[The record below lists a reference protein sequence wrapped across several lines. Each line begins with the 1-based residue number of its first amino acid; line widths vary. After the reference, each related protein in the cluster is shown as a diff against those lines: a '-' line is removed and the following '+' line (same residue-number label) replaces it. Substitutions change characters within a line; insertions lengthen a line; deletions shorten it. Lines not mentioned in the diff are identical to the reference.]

1 MKKQKQW
8 NLTFLLFCL
17 LCLSIP
23 NLSFAQQGQI
33 TGKVTDTD
41 SGEGIPGV
49 SVLVKGTTRGVIT
62 DLDGNFTIAASS
74 AEILVFSFI
83 GYESVE
89 QPVGNRSAINV
100 GLSVS
105 VQALNEVIVVGY
117 GTQERKEITSA
128 VTSVKAE
135 NFNQGTVN
143 DPRQLLQGKVAGL
156 NIARPGGNPNGGF
169 SMRLRGISSIG
180 ENAEP
185 LVVID
190 GVIGGSLSTVDPN
203 DIESMDVLKDGSAAA
218 IYGTR
223 GSAGVILV
231 TTKTGKTGRTVVEF
245 NSSAATE
252 NVART
257 ISVMNAEE
265 YRQVPNSQ
273 NLGGN
278 TNWLDEVTSTGLS
291 LINNLSLGGGTA
303 STSYRISI
311 NSRNVD
317 GVGINSGFDQ
327 LNARLNLTQKAL
339 KDKAIFTVNVSNT
352 SIDRK
357 FGNENS
363 FRYAI
368 ISNPTAPVRDPNPQ
382 DPNFGGYYER
392 DIFDWFN
399 PVSIAEQNIADGR
412 DSRLLASIRGEYNFT
427 SKFRGA
433 VFYASQ
439 RETDW
444 RGSYSPKT
452 AKFGGGF
459 GRNGLA
465 TIRNDE
471 RLNDLF
477 ETTLNYDAT
486 AGRVGMAFLGGYSY
500 QEFSN
505 QGSFIQAGNF
515 LTDAFTY
522 NNIGAALDLANG
534 LADVRSYANSN
545 KLVAFFG
552 RANFNLEDTY
562 LLSVSA
568 RYEGSSRFGANN
580 KWGLFP
586 AISAGV
592 NIANLIDM
600 TGVSAMKFRA
610 SYGRTGTQPGESYL
624 SLLRFGRQGNFFYN
638 GQFVPSYGPVS
649 NANPDLAWET
659 KDEYN
664 VGLDFVILN
673 NKLDGAIDYY
683 TRITTGMI
691 LPINVPVPPNLF
703 STTQLNIGEMSN
715 SGLEVMLNYKAI
727 QKADF
732 RWTTGVNFSTL
743 KTNLRS
749 LSSEELSFGEVNYRS
764 NFGSPGQNSTQL
776 IRIQENGPLGQIWGP
791 IQEGINENG
800 SPRMQVINGTA
811 KDSNGNPVY
820 CNCNDDRAQ
829 LGTAYPTLNF
839 GFNNS
844 FNYKK
849 WDLNFFFRGSF
860 GHYLINSYRG
870 FYENTEGTTVQNYN
884 IVNTKY
890 YDPSITKAEYN
901 STHVEKADFVVLDN
915 ATIGYNF
922 NVGPGKAIGRIR
934 TFISVQNPFM
944 FTGYTG
950 VDPEVRY
957 GDSESGNDPL
967 APGIERRA
975 TYFTTTITTLGLNLS
990 F

>member
-1 MKKQKQW
+1 MKQQQRIVFW
-8 NLTFLLFCL
+8 LFSL
-17 LCLSIP
+17 MMLSIGQ
-23 NLSFAQQGQI
+23 LTYAQQARI
-33 TGKVTDTD
+33 TGKVTDTNT
-41 SGEGIPGV
+41 GEDLPGV
-49 SVLVKGTTRGVIT
+49 SILVKGTSRGTVT
-62 DLDGNFTIAASS
+62 DLDGNYSIEASPTDVL
-74 AEILVFSFI
+74 IISFI
-83 GYESVE
+83 GFVTLEEIVGTRTVIYSKLSES
-89 QPVGNRSAINV
+89 I
-100 GLSVS
+100 
-105 VQALNEVIVVGY
+105 QALNEVVVVGY

-135 NFNQGTVN
+135 DFNQGTVN

-169 SMRLRGISSIG
+169 NMRLRGISSIG

-190 GVIGGSLSTVDPN
+190 GVIGASLSTVDPN

-223 GSAGVILV
+223 GSAGVILI
-231 TTKTGKTGRTVVEF
+231 TTKTGKKGRTVVEF
-245 NSSAATE
+245 NSTAATE

-257 ISVMNAEE
+257 ISVMNADE
-265 YRQVPNSQ
+265 YRQVPNSRD
-273 NLGGN
+273 LGGN
-278 TNWLDEVTSTGLS
+278 TNWMDEVTSTGFS
-291 LINNLSLGGGTA
+291 MVNNLSLGGGNEG
-303 STSYRISI
+303 TSYRISL
-311 NSRNVD
+311 NTRNVD

-339 KDKAIFTVNVSNT
+339 KDKAIFTVNISNT
-352 SIDRK
+352 TIDRRY
-357 FGNENS
+357 GNENS

-368 ISNPTAPVRDPNPQ
+368 ISNPTLPVFDPNPQ
-382 DPNFGGYYER
+382 SPNFGGYAER

-399 PVSIAEQNIADGR
+399 PVSIAEQNIDDGR
-412 DSRLLASIRGEYNFT
+412 ESRLLASIRGEYNFS

-433 VFYASQ
+433 VFYSSQ

-465 TIRNDE
+465 TLQNRE

-477 ETTLNYDAT
+477 EATFNYDERIGKLGVAL
-486 AGRVGMAFLGGYSY
+486 LGGYSF
-500 QEFSN
+500 QEFLN
-505 QGSFIQAGNF
+505 QGNFTQAGNF

-522 NNIGAALDLANG
+522 NNIGAALDFANG
-534 LADVRSYANSN
+534 LATVSSFANTN
-545 KLVAFFG
+545 RLVAFFG
-552 RANFNLEDTY
+552 RANFNLDDTY

-568 RYEGSSRFGANN
+568 RYEGSSRFGDNN

-586 AISAGV
+586 AVSAGV
-592 NIANLIDM
+592 NLANLIDM
-600 TGVSAMKFRA
+600 PGVSAMKFRA

-638 GQFVPSYGPVS
+638 GQFVPSFGPVS

-659 KDEYN
+659 KDEFN

-673 NKLDGAIDYY
+673 NKLDGTIDYY
-683 TRITTGMI
+683 TRVTSGMI

-703 STTQLNIGEMSN
+703 PTTQLNIGEMSN
-715 SGLEVMLNYKAI
+715 SGLEVLLNYRAI
-727 QKADF
+727 QKSNF
-732 RWTTGVNFSTL
+732 KWTTGLNFSTL

-749 LSSEELSFGEVNYRS
+749 LSAGDLSFGEVNYRS
-764 NFGSPGQNSTQL
+764 NFGSPGQNLTQL

-791 IQEGINENG
+791 RQIGVNENG
-800 SPRMQVINGTA
+800 SPKMEVINGTA
-811 KDSNGNPVY
+811 KDANGNPVY
-820 CNCNDDRAQ
+820 CNCNDDRTQ
-829 LGTAYPTLNF
+829 LGTAYPT
-839 GFNNS
+839 FNIGINNN
-844 FNYKK
+844 FNYKN
-849 WDLNFFFRGSF
+849 WDLNFFLRGSF
-860 GHYLINSYRG
+860 GHFLINSYRG
-870 FYENTEGTTVQNYN
+870 FYENTESTTVQNWN

-890 YDPSITKAEYN
+890 FDPNITKAEYN
-901 STHVEKADFVVLDN
+901 SSHVEKADFMVLDN
-915 ATIGYNF
+915 ATLGYNF
-922 NVGPGKAIGRIR
+922 NVAQGKAIGRIR
-934 TFISVQNPFM
+934 TFISIQNPFM

-975 TYFTTTITTLGLNLS
+975 TYFTTTITTIGLNLS

>member
-1 MKKQKQW
+1 MKKQRK
-8 NLTFLLFCL
+8 LSFLLVLL
-17 LCLSIP
+17 LCLSLP
-23 NLSFAQQGQI
+23 SLTFAQQEEI
-33 TGKVTDTD
+33 TGTVTDTE

-49 SVLVKGTTRGVIT
+49 SVLIKGTPRGAIT
-62 DLDGNFTIAASS
+62 DLDGSFSIS
-74 AEILVFSFI
+74 AGSEEVLVFSFL
-83 GYESVE
+83 GYETVE
-89 QPVGNRSAINV
+89 QPIANRSIINIS
-100 GLSVS
+100 LSPS
-105 VQALNEVIVVGY
+105 IQALNEVVVVGY

-169 SMRLRGISSIG
+169 NMRLRGISSIG

-203 DIESMDVLKDGSAAA
+203 DIESIDVLKDGSAAA

-223 GSAGVILV
+223 GSAGVILI
-231 TTKTGKTGRTVVEF
+231 TTKTGKKGRTVVEF
-245 NSSAATE
+245 NSSVATE
-252 NVART
+252 NVARS
-257 ISVMNAEE
+257 INVMKADE
-265 YRQVPNSQ
+265 YKQVPNSVD
-273 NLGGN
+273 LGGN
-278 TNWLDEVTSTGLS
+278 TNWLEEVTGTGLS
-291 LINNLSLGGGTA
+291 FINNLSLGGGTA
-303 STSYRISI
+303 STSYRLSI
-311 NSRNVD
+311 NSRNVK

-327 LNARLNLTQKAL
+327 LNARLNLTQRAL
-339 KDKAIFTVNVSNT
+339 KDKAVFTVNVSNT
-352 SIDRK
+352 TIDRE

-368 ISNPTAPVRDPNPQ
+368 VSNPTIPVRSSLPQ
-382 DPNFGGYYER
+382 DVQFGAYTER

-427 SKFRGA
+427 TKFRGA
-433 VFYASQ
+433 LFYSSQ

-465 TIRNDE
+465 TIQKHE
-471 RLNDLF
+471 RLNELF
-477 ETTLNYDAT
+477 ESTLNYDENV
-486 AGRVGMAFLGGYSY
+486 GKVGMAFLAGYSF
-500 QEFSN
+500 QEFFN
-505 QGSFIQAGNF
+505 QGSYTQAGNF

-522 NNIGAALDLANG
+522 NNISAALDLANG
-534 LADVRSYANSN
+534 LANVSSYANSN

-552 RANFNLEDTY
+552 RANFNLDDTY

-592 NIANLIDM
+592 NVANLIDM

-673 NKLDGAIDYY
+673 NRLDGAIDYY
-683 TRITTGMI
+683 TRVTTGMI

-703 STTQLNIGEMSN
+703 PTTQLNIGEMSN

-727 QKADF
+727 QKSDF
-732 RWTTGVNFSTL
+732 TWNTGVNFSTL

-749 LSSEELSFGEVNYRS
+749 LSSGDLSFGKVNYRS
-764 NFGSPGQNSTQL
+764 NFGSPGQNLTQL

-791 IQEGINENG
+791 ILAGINDNG

-811 KDSNGNPVY
+811 VDDSGNPIY

-829 LGTAYPTLNF
+829 LGTAYPKLNF
-839 GFNNS
+839 GINNS
-844 FNYKK
+844 FTYKNF
-849 WDLNFFFRGSF
+849 DLNFFFRGSI
-860 GHYLINSYRG
+860 GHSLINSYRG

-884 IVNTKY
+884 IVKTKY

-901 STHVEKADFVVLDN
+901 SSHVEKADFVVLDN
-915 ATIGYNF
+915 ATVGYNF
-922 NVGPGKAIGRIR
+922 NVGPGKAIGKIR
-934 TFISVQNPFM
+934 TFISVQNPFII
-944 FTGYTG
+944 TGYTG

-957 GDSESGNDPL
+957 GDSESNNDPL

-975 TYFTTTITTLGLNLS
+975 TYFTTTITTFGLNLT

>member
-1 MKKQKQW
+1 MKKQRK
-8 NLTFLLFCL
+8 LSFLLVFL
-17 LCLSIP
+17 LCVSQPSLT
-23 NLSFAQQGQI
+23 FAQQLEI
-33 TGKVTDTD
+33 TGKVTETE

-49 SVLVKGTTRGVIT
+49 SVLVKGTTRGAIS
-62 DLDGNFTIAASS
+62 DLDGSFSIRAGS
-74 AEILVFSFI
+74 EEVLVFSFL

-89 QPVGNRSAINV
+89 QAVANRSVINI
-100 GLSVS
+100 GLSPS
-105 VQALNEVIVVGY
+105 LQALTEVVVVGY

-156 NIARPGGNPNGGF
+156 NIARPGGNPNSGF
-169 SMRLRGISSIG
+169 NIRLRGISSFG
-180 ENAEP
+180 ANAEP

-190 GVIGGSLSTVDPN
+190 GVIGASLSTVDPN

-231 TTKTGKTGRTVVEF
+231 TTKKGKTGRTVVEF
-245 NSSAATE
+245 NSSVATE

-257 ISVMNAEE
+257 ISVMTADE
-265 YRQVPNSQ
+265 YRQVPGSVD
-273 NLGGN
+273 LGGN
-278 TNWLDEVTSTGLS
+278 TNWLDEVTGTGLS
-291 LINNLSLGGGTA
+291 FVNNLSLAGGTA
-303 STSYRISI
+303 STSYRFSI
-311 NSRNVD
+311 NSRNVN

-339 KDKAIFTVNVSNT
+339 KDKAIFTVNISNT
-352 SIDRK
+352 SIDRE
-357 FGNENS
+357 FGQESS

-368 ISNPTAPVRDPNPQ
+368 VSNPTTPVLSALPQ
-382 DPNFGGYYER
+382 DAIFGGYTER

-452 AKFGGGF
+452 AKLGGGF

-477 ETTLNYDAT
+477 ETTLNYDET
-486 AGRVGMAFLGGYSY
+486 VGKVGMAFLAGYSF
-500 QEFSN
+500 QEFFN
-505 QGSFIQAGNF
+505 QGNFMQAGDF

-522 NNIGAALDLANG
+522 NSIGAALDLARG
-534 LADVRSYANSN
+534 LATVSSYKDSN
-545 KLVAFFG
+545 RLVAFFG

-586 AISAGV
+586 AVSAGV

-624 SLLRFGRQGNFFYN
+624 SLLRFGRQGNFFFN
-638 GQFVPSYGPVS
+638 GQFVPSFGPIS
-649 NANPDLAWET
+649 NDNPDLAWET

-703 STTQLNIGEMSN
+703 PTTLLNIGEMSN

-727 QKADF
+727 QKSDF
-732 RWTTGVNFSTL
+732 SWSTGVNFSTL
-743 KTNLRS
+743 RTNLRS
-749 LSSEELSFGEVNYRS
+749 LSSGDLSFGEVNYRS
-764 NFGSPGQNSTQL
+764 NFGSPGQNQTQL

-791 IQEGINENG
+791 RQVGINDNG
-800 SPRMQVINGTA
+800 SPKMEVINGKA
-811 KDSNGNPVY
+811 KDAQGNPVY

-829 LGTAYPTLNF
+829 LGTAYPKFNF
-839 GFNNS
+839 GINNS
-844 FNYKK
+844 FTYKNF
-849 WDLNFFFRGSF
+849 DLNVFFRGSI
-860 GHYLINSYRG
+860 GHSLINSYRG
-870 FYENTEGTTVQNYN
+870 FYENTEGTTVKNYN

-890 YDPSITKAEYN
+890 YDPKVTKAEYN
-901 STHVEKADFVVLDN
+901 SVHVEKADFVVLDN

-922 NVGPGKAIGRIR
+922 NLGTGRMVSRIK
-934 TFISVQNPFM
+934 TFLSVQNPFM

-957 GDSESGNDPL
+957 LDADNQDPL
-967 APGIERRA
+967 SPGIERRQ
-975 TYFTTTITTLGLNLS
+975 TYFTTTITTIGLNLI

>member
-1 MKKQKQW
+1 MKKQRK
-8 NLTFLLFCL
+8 LSFLLVFL
-17 LCLSIP
+17 LCLSLP
-23 NLSFAQQGQI
+23 SLTFAQDGEI
-33 TGKVTDTD
+33 TGKVTDTE

-49 SVLVKGTTRGVIT
+49 SVIIKGTSRGAIT
-62 DLDGNFTIAASS
+62 DLDGSYSIS
-74 AEILVFSFI
+74 AGSDDVLAFSFL
-83 GYESVE
+83 GYVTVE
-89 QPVGNRSAINV
+89 ETVANRTVINV
-100 GLSVS
+100 GLSPS
-105 VQALNEVIVVGY
+105 IQALTEVVVVGY

-128 VTSVKAE
+128 VTSVKSE

-169 SMRLRGISSIG
+169 NMRLRGISSIG

-231 TTKTGKTGRTVVEF
+231 TTKTGKVGRTVVEF
-245 NSSAATE
+245 NSTMGVE

-257 ISVMNAEE
+257 ISVMNAKE
-265 YRQVPNSQ
+265 YRAVPNSID
-273 NLGGN
+273 LGGN
-278 TNWLDEVTSTGLS
+278 TNWLDEVTGTGLS
-291 LINNLSLGGGTA
+291 FVNNLSLGGGTA
-303 STSYRISI
+303 STSYRVSI
-311 NSRNVD
+311 NSRNVN

-339 KDKAIFTVNVSNT
+339 KDKAIFTVNLSNT
-352 SIDRK
+352 TIDRE
-357 FGNENS
+357 FGNDNS

-368 ISNPTAPVRDPNPQ
+368 VSNPTIPVRSSLAQ
-382 DPNFGGYYER
+382 DVQFGGYTER

-399 PVSIAEQNIADGR
+399 PVSIAEQNISDGR
-412 DSRLLASIRGEYNFT
+412 DSKLLASIRGEYNFT
-427 SKFRGA
+427 NKFRGA

-465 TIRNDE
+465 TVQNNE
-471 RLNDLF
+471 RLNELF
-477 ETTLNYDAT
+477 ETTLNYDENV
-486 AGRVGMAFLGGYSY
+486 GKVGMAFLAGYSF
-500 QEFSN
+500 QKFFN
-505 QGSFIQAGNF
+505 QGNYTQAGNF

-534 LADVRSYANSN
+534 LSTVYTYANSN

-552 RANFNLEDTY
+552 RANFNLDDTY
-562 LLSVSA
+562 LLSLSA
-568 RYEGSSRFGANN
+568 RYEGSTRFGANN

-600 TGVSAMKFRA
+600 AGVTAMKFRA

-673 NKLDGAIDYY
+673 NRLDGAIDYY
-683 TRITTGMI
+683 TRVTTGMI

-703 STTQLNIGEMSN
+703 PTTQLNIGEMSN
-715 SGLEVMLNYKAI
+715 SGLEVMLNYKVI
-727 QKADF
+727 QKSDF
-732 RWTTGVNFSTL
+732 RWSTGVNFSTL
-743 KTNLRS
+743 KTKLRS
-749 LSSEELSFGEVNYRS
+749 LSSGDLSFGEVNYRS
-764 NFGSPGQNSTQL
+764 NFGSPGQNLTQL

-791 IQEGINENG
+791 VLDGINENG
-800 SPRMQVINGTA
+800 SPRMKVIDGTA
-811 KDSNGNPVY
+811 LDANGNPVY

-844 FNYKK
+844 FKYKN

-890 YDPSITKAEYN
+890 YDENITKAEYN
-901 STHVEKADFVVLDN
+901 SSHVEKADFVVLDN
-915 ATIGYNF
+915 ATLGYNF
-922 NVGPGKAIGRIR
+922 KMSPGKAVGRIR

-957 GDSESGNDPL
+957 GDSEAGGDPL

-975 TYFTTTITTLGLNLS
+975 TYFTTTITTLGLNLT

>member
-1 MKKQKQW
+1 MKKQRK
-8 NLTFLLFCL
+8 LSFLLVFL
-17 LCLSIP
+17 LCVSQPSLT
-23 NLSFAQQGQI
+23 FAQQLEI
-33 TGKVTDTD
+33 TGKVTETE

-49 SVLVKGTTRGVIT
+49 SVLVKGTTRGAIS
-62 DLDGNFTIAASS
+62 DLDGSFSIRAGS
-74 AEILVFSFI
+74 EEVLVFSFL

-89 QPVGNRSAINV
+89 QAVANRSVINI
-100 GLSVS
+100 GLSPS
-105 VQALNEVIVVGY
+105 LQALTEVVVVGY

-156 NIARPGGNPNGGF
+156 NIARPGGNPNSGF
-169 SMRLRGISSIG
+169 NIRLRGISSFG
-180 ENAEP
+180 ANAEP

-190 GVIGGSLSTVDPN
+190 GVIGASLSTVDPN

-231 TTKTGKTGRTVVEF
+231 TTKKGKTGRTVVEF
-245 NSSAATE
+245 NSSVATE

-257 ISVMNAEE
+257 ISVMTADE
-265 YRQVPNSQ
+265 YKQVPGSVD
-273 NLGGN
+273 LGGN
-278 TNWLDEVTSTGLS
+278 TNWLDEVTGTGLS
-291 LINNLSLGGGTA
+291 FVNNLSLAGGTA
-303 STSYRISI
+303 STSYRFSI
-311 NSRNVD
+311 NSRNVN

-339 KDKAIFTVNVSNT
+339 KDKAIFTVNISNT
-352 SIDRK
+352 SIDRE
-357 FGNENS
+357 FGQESS

-368 ISNPTAPVRDPNPQ
+368 VSNPTTPVRSALPQ
-382 DPNFGGYYER
+382 DARFGGYTER

-452 AKFGGGF
+452 AKLGGGF

-477 ETTLNYDAT
+477 ETTLNYDET
-486 AGRVGMAFLGGYSY
+486 VGKVGMAFLAGYSF
-500 QEFSN
+500 QEFFN
-505 QGSFIQAGNF
+505 QGNFMQAGDF

-522 NNIGAALDLANG
+522 NSIGAALDLARG
-534 LADVRSYANSN
+534 LATVSSYKDSN
-545 KLVAFFG
+545 RLVAFFG

-586 AISAGV
+586 AVSAGV

-624 SLLRFGRQGNFFYN
+624 SLLRFGRQGNFFFN
-638 GQFVPSYGPVS
+638 GQFVPSFGPIS
-649 NANPDLAWET
+649 NDNPDLAWET

-703 STTQLNIGEMSN
+703 PTTLLNIGEMSN

-727 QKADF
+727 QKSDF
-732 RWTTGVNFSTL
+732 SWSTGVNFSTL
-743 KTNLRS
+743 RTNLRS
-749 LSSEELSFGEVNYRS
+749 LSSGDLSFGEVNYRS
-764 NFGSPGQNSTQL
+764 NFGSPGQNQTQL

-791 IQEGINENG
+791 RQVGINDNG
-800 SPRMQVINGTA
+800 SPKMEVINGKA
-811 KDSNGNPVY
+811 KDAQGNPVY

-829 LGTAYPTLNF
+829 LGTAYPKFNF
-839 GFNNS
+839 GINNS
-844 FNYKK
+844 FTYKNF
-849 WDLNFFFRGSF
+849 DLNVFFRGSI
-860 GHYLINSYRG
+860 GHSLINSYRG
-870 FYENTEGTTVQNYN
+870 FYENTEGTTVKNYN

-890 YDPSITKAEYN
+890 YDPKVTKAEYN
-901 STHVEKADFVVLDN
+901 SVHVEKADFVVLDN

-922 NVGPGKAIGRIR
+922 NLGTGRMVSRIK
-934 TFISVQNPFM
+934 TFLSVQNPFM

-957 GDSESGNDPL
+957 LDADNQDPL
-967 APGIERRA
+967 SPGIERRQ
-975 TYFTTTITTLGLNLS
+975 TYFTTTITTIGLNLI

>member
-1 MKKQKQW
+1 MKKQW
-8 NLTFLLFCL
+8 NLNFLFFCL

-23 NLSFAQQGQI
+23 NLSFAQQSQI
-33 TGKVTDTD
+33 TGKVTDAD
-41 SGEGIPGV
+41 SKEGIPGV
-49 SVLVKGTTRGVIT
+49 SVLVKGTTRGAIS
-62 DLDGNFTIAASS
+62 DLDGNFSIAASAS
-74 AEILVFSFI
+74 EILVFSFI
-83 GYESVE
+83 GYESIE
-89 QPVGNRSAINV
+89 QPVANRSVINV
-100 GLSVS
+100 EMAVS
-105 VQALNEVIVVGY
+105 IQALNEVIVVGY

-135 NFNQGTVN
+135 DFNQGTVN

-156 NIARPGGNPNGGF
+156 NIARPGGNPNAGF
-169 SMRLRGISSIG
+169 NMRLRGISSFG

-245 NSSAATE
+245 NTSAAVE

-257 ISVMNAEE
+257 ISVMNADE
-265 YRQVPNSQ
+265 YRQVPNSRDI
-273 NLGGN
+273 GGN
-278 TNWLDEVTSTGLS
+278 TDWMDEVTNTGLS
-291 LINNLSLGGGTA
+291 FINNLSLGGGSA
-303 STSYRISI
+303 STNYRISI
-311 NSRNVD
+311 NSRNVN

-327 LNARLNLTQKAL
+327 LNARINLTQKAL
-339 KDKAIFTVNVSNT
+339 KDKAIFTVNLSNT
-352 SIDRK
+352 SIDRQ

-368 ISNPTAPVRDPNPQ
+368 ISNPTVPVRDPNPQ
-382 DPNFGGYYER
+382 SPNFGGYYER

-412 DSRLLASIRGEYNFT
+412 DSRLLASIHGEYNFT

-465 TIRNDE
+465 TIENRE

-486 AGRVGMAFLGGYSY
+486 AGRVGMAFLAGYSF
-500 QEFSN
+500 QEFFN
-505 QGSFIQAGNF
+505 QGNYTQAGNF

-522 NNIGAALDLANG
+522 NNIGAALDIANG
-534 LADVRSYANSN
+534 LATVSSYANSN
-545 KLVAFFG
+545 RLVAFFG
-552 RANFNLEDTY
+552 RANFNFEDTY

-568 RYEGSSRFGANN
+568 RYEGSSRFGENN

-610 SYGRTGTQPGESYL
+610 SYGRTGTQPGQSYL

-638 GQFVPSYGPVS
+638 NQFVPSYGPVS

-673 NKLDGAIDYY
+673 NKLDGTIDFYS
-683 TRITTGMI
+683 RVTTGMI

-703 STTQLNIGEMSN
+703 STTQLNIGELQN
-715 SGLEVMLNYKAI
+715 SGLEVMLNYRAI
-727 QKADF
+727 QKSNF

-743 KTNLRS
+743 KTDLRS
-749 LSSEELSFGEVNYRS
+749 LSAGNLSFGEVNYRS
-764 NFGSPGQNSTQL
+764 NFGSPGQNLTQL

-791 IQEGINENG
+791 IQQGVSETGAPI
-800 SPRMQVINGTA
+800 MQVINGTA
-811 KDSNGNPVY
+811 KDANGNPVY
-820 CNCNDDRAQ
+820 CNCNDDRTQ
-829 LGTAYPTLNF
+829 LGTAYPTFNF
-839 GFNNS
+839 GINNT
-844 FNYKK
+844 FNYKN
-849 WDLNFFFRGSF
+849 WDLNFFFRGSI

-870 FYENTEGTTVQNYN
+870 FYENTESTTVQNWN

-890 YDPSITKAEYN
+890 FDPKISKAEYN

-915 ATIGYNF
+915 ATLGYNF

-934 TFISVQNPFM
+934 TFISIQNPFM

>member
-1 MKKQKQW
+1 MKKQ
-8 NLTFLLFCL
+8 LRMVFVLCSLFIFCV
-17 LCLSIP
+17 SQAVY
-23 NLSFAQQGQI
+23 AQQARI
-33 TGKVTDTD
+33 TGKVTDATT
-41 SGEGIPGV
+41 GEGIPGV
-49 SVLVKGTTRGVIT
+49 SILVKGTTRGVVT
-62 DLDGNFTIAASS
+62 DLDGNYFIEADPSDV
-74 AEILVFSFI
+74 LVISFI
-83 GYESVE
+83 GYETGE
-89 QPVGNRSAINV
+89 ELVGNRSVIDVALPESI
-100 GLSVS
+100 
-105 VQALNEVIVVGY
+105 QALTEVVVVGY

-135 NFNQGTVN
+135 GFNQGTVN

-156 NIARPGGNPNGGF
+156 NIARPGGNPNSGF
-169 SMRLRGISSIG
+169 NVRLRGISSIG

-203 DIESMDVLKDGSAAA
+203 DIESIDVLKDGSAAA

-231 TTKTGKTGRTVVEF
+231 TTKTGKMGRTVVEY
-245 NSSAATE
+245 NGSVATE
-252 NVART
+252 SVART
-257 ISVMNAEE
+257 ISVMTADE
-265 YRQVPNSQ
+265 YRQVPNSVD
-273 NLGGN
+273 LGGN
-278 TNWLDEVTSTGLS
+278 TNWLEEVTRTGLS
-291 LINNLSLGGGTA
+291 NVHNLSLGGGTQ
-303 STSYRISI
+303 STTYRASI
-311 NSRNVD
+311 NSRNVE
-317 GVGINSGFDQ
+317 GVGINSGFNA
-327 LNARLNLTQKAL
+327 LNLRLNLTQRAL
-339 KDKAIFTVNVSNT
+339 KDKALFTVNISNT
-352 SIDRK
+352 TTDRE
-357 FGNENS
+357 FGNDNS

-368 ISNPTAPVRDPNPQ
+368 VSNPTVPVRSSLQ
-382 DPNFGGYYER
+382 DDVRFGGYTER

-412 DSRLLASIRGEYNFT
+412 ENRVLGSIRGEYNFT
-427 SKFRGA
+427 SNFRAA
-433 VFYASQ
+433 VFFARQ

-465 TIRNDE
+465 TISNNE

-477 ETTLNYDAT
+477 ETTLNYEKSINKGTLAL
-486 AGRVGMAFLGGYSY
+486 LGGYSF
-500 QEFSN
+500 QEFFN
-505 QGSFIQAGNF
+505 QGNFMQAGNF

-522 NNIGAALDLANG
+522 NNIGAALDFENG
-534 LADVRSYANSN
+534 LANVSSYSNSN

-552 RANFNLEDTY
+552 RANFNWDDVY

-568 RYEGSSRFGANN
+568 RYEGSSRFGENN

-586 AISAGV
+586 AVSAGV
-592 NIANLIDM
+592 NIAKLLDIR
-600 TGVSAMKFRA
+600 GVSALKVRG

-624 SLLRFGRQGNFFYN
+624 SLLRFGKRGNFFYN
-638 GQFVPSYGPVS
+638 GQFVPSYGPIS

-659 KDEYN
+659 KDEIN
-664 VGLDFVILN
+664 VGVDFVILN
-673 NKLDGAIDYY
+673 NRLDGSIDYY
-683 TRITTGMI
+683 SRVTSGMI

-703 STTQLNIGEMSN
+703 SQTQLNIGEMSN
-715 SGLEVMLNYKAI
+715 SGLEVMINYAAI
-727 QKADF
+727 KKTDF
-732 RWTTGVNFSTL
+732 SWNIGLNFSTL

-749 LSSEELSFGEVNYRS
+749 LSAGDFSFGEVNYRS
-764 NFGSPGQNSTQL
+764 NFGSPGQNLTQL

-791 IQEGINENG
+791 VFNGVAENG
-800 SPRMQVINGTA
+800 SPILKVINGTA
-811 KDSNGNPVY
+811 VDANGNPVY
-820 CNCNDDRAQ
+820 CNCNDDRTR
-829 LGTAYPTLNF
+829 LGTAYPTFNF

-844 FNYKK
+844 FKYKN
-849 WDLNFFFRGSF
+849 WDLNFFFRGSV

-901 STHVEKADFVVLDN
+901 SSHVEKADFVVLDN
-915 ATIGYNF
+915 ATLGYNF
-922 NVGPGKAIGRIR
+922 NLGSDRKISRIR
-934 TFISVQNPFM
+934 TFLSIQNPFM

-957 GDSESGNDPL
+957 LDAETGDPL

-975 TYFTTTITTLGLNLS
+975 TYFTTTITTFGLNLS

>member
-1 MKKQKQW
+1 MKKQW
-8 NLTFLLFCL
+8 NLSFLFFCL

-23 NLSFAQQGQI
+23 NLSFAQQSQI
-33 TGKVTDTD
+33 TGKVTDAD
-41 SGEGIPGV
+41 SKEGIPGV
-49 SVLVKGTTRGVIT
+49 SVLVKGTTRGAIS
-62 DLDGNFTIAASS
+62 DLDGNFSIAAS
-74 AEILVFSFI
+74 ATEILVFSFI
-83 GYESVE
+83 GYESIE
-89 QPVGNRSAINV
+89 QPVANRSVINV
-100 GLSVS
+100 EMAVS

-156 NIARPGGNPNGGF
+156 NIARPGGNPNGDF

-245 NSSAATE
+245 NSSAAVE

-257 ISVMNAEE
+257 ISVMNADE
-265 YRQVPNSQ
+265 YREVANSRD
-273 NLGGN
+273 LGGN
-278 TNWLDEVTSTGLS
+278 TDWMDEVTNTGLS
-291 LINNLSLGGGTA
+291 FINNLSLGGGSA
-303 STSYRISI
+303 STSYRVSI
-311 NSRNVD
+311 NSRNVT

-327 LNARLNLTQKAL
+327 LNARINLTQRAL

-352 SIDRK
+352 SIDRQL
-357 FGNENS
+357 GNENS

-368 ISNPTAPVRDPNPQ
+368 ISNPTVPVRDPNPQ
-382 DPNFGGYYER
+382 SPNFGGYYER

-465 TIRNDE
+465 TIQNDV

-486 AGRVGMAFLGGYSY
+486 AGRVGMAFLAGYSF
-500 QEFSN
+500 QEFFN
-505 QGSFIQAGNF
+505 QGNYTQAGNF

-522 NNIGAALDLANG
+522 NNIGAALDFANG
-534 LADVRSYANSN
+534 LATVSSYANSN
-545 KLVAFFG
+545 RLVAFFG
-552 RANFNLEDTY
+552 RANFNFEDTY

-568 RYEGSSRFGANN
+568 RYEGSSRFGENN

-638 GQFVPSYGPVS
+638 GQFVPSFGPVS

-673 NKLDGAIDYY
+673 NKLDGTIDYY
-683 TRITTGMI
+683 SRVTTGMI
-691 LPINVPVPPNLF
+691 LPITVPVPPNLF
-703 STTQLNIGEMSN
+703 STTQLNIGEMTN

-727 QKADF
+727 QKSNF

-743 KTNLRS
+743 RTNLRS
-749 LSSEELSFGEVNYRS
+749 LSAGGLSFGEVNYRS
-764 NFGSPGQNSTQL
+764 NFGSPGQNLTQL

-791 IQEGINENG
+791 IQQGVSETGAPI
-800 SPRMQVINGTA
+800 MKVINGTA
-811 KDSNGNPVY
+811 KDANGNPVY
-820 CNCNDDRAQ
+820 CNCNDDRTQ

-839 GFNNS
+839 GFNNT
-844 FNYKK
+844 FNYKN

-870 FYENTEGTTVQNYN
+870 FYENTESTTVQNWN

-890 YDPSITKAEYN
+890 FDPKISKAEYN

-915 ATIGYNF
+915 ATLGYNF